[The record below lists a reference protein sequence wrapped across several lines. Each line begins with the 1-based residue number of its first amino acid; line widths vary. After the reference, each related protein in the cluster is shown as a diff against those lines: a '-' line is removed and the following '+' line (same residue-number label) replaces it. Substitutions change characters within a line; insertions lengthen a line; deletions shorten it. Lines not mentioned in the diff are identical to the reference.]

1 MQQLQGRVAVI
12 TGAASGI
19 GLAIARAFLSGGDA
33 VMLADRDPR
42 VNDIVAALRS
52 QGRLASARQVD
63 LSDPA
68 EAVALARAA
77 ETELGAC
84 DVLINNAG
92 ISPKRN
98 GLPPS
103 PFDIGVE
110 DWELTLRTNLTTPFV
125 LCREL
130 LPGMVA
136 RRFGRVVNI
145 ASRAGRTGV
154 LTGGLPYAASK
165 AGLIGMTRA
174 LALQCAAQGITANS
188 IAPGWVET
196 PLTGRT
202 PPAAAAKA
210 LQAIPLG
217 RVAQPD
223 EIAGIVA
230 FLCSADAAYITGA
243 VIDANGGSFMG

>member
-1 MQQLQGRVAVI
+1 MADTKTALV

-19 GLAIARAFLSGGDA
+19 GWAISQRLARDGYQVL
-33 VMLADRDPR
+33 MADRAES
-42 VNDIVAALRS
+42 VQQAAASLAAEGAAAAEGLVADVSSAAGIDALRS
-52 QGRLASARQVD
+52 QLGRRRV
-63 LSDPA
+63 
-68 EAVALARAA
+68 
-77 ETELGAC
+77 
-84 DVLINNAG
+84 DVLVNNAG
-92 ISPKRN
+92 ISR
-98 GLPPS
+98 GRAG
-103 PFDIGVE
+103 FDVTATTPE
-110 DWELTLRTNLTTPFV
+110 EWERVIAVNLTAPF
-125 LCREL
+125 L
-130 LPGMVA
+130 LSQVVVPGM
-136 RRFGRVVNI
+136 RERGWGRIVNI

>member
-1 MQQLQGRVAVI
+1 MTDTKTALV

-19 GLAIARAFLSGGDA
+19 GLAIARRLARDGYQVL
-33 VMLADRDPR
+33 MADRADS
-42 VNDIVAALRS
+42 VHQAASLAAEGAVAATGLIADVGSAAGIDALRS
-52 QGRLASARQVD
+52 Q
-63 LSDPA
+63 
-68 EAVALARAA
+68 
-77 ETELGAC
+77 LGERRV
-84 DVLINNAG
+84 DVLVNNAG
-92 ISPKRN
+92 ISR
-98 GLPPS
+98 GRAG
-103 PFDIGVE
+103 FDVTATMPE
-110 DWELTLRTNLTTPFV
+110 EWERVIAVNLTAPF
-125 LCREL
+125 L
-130 LPGMVA
+130 LSQIVVPGM
-136 RRFGRVVNI
+136 RQRGWGRIVNI

>member
-1 MQQLQGRVAVI
+1 MTDTKTALV
-12 TGAASGI
+12 TGAVSGI
-19 GLAIARAFLSGGDA
+19 GLAIARRLARDGYQVL
-33 VMLADRDPR
+33 MADRADS
-42 VNDIVAALRS
+42 VHQAASLAAEGAVAATGLIADVGSAAGIDALRS
-52 QGRLASARQVD
+52 Q
-63 LSDPA
+63 
-68 EAVALARAA
+68 
-77 ETELGAC
+77 LGERRV
-84 DVLINNAG
+84 DVLVNNAG
-92 ISPKRN
+92 ISR
-98 GLPPS
+98 GRAG
-103 PFDIGVE
+103 FDVTATMPE
-110 DWELTLRTNLTTPFV
+110 EWERVIAVNLTAPF
-125 LCREL
+125 L
-130 LPGMVA
+130 LSQIVVPGM
-136 RRFGRVVNI
+136 RQRGWGRIVNI

>member
-1 MQQLQGRVAVI
+1 MADTKTALV

-19 GLAIARAFLSGGDA
+19 GWAISQRLARDGYQVL
-33 VMLADRDPR
+33 MADRAES
-42 VNDIVAALRS
+42 VQQAAASLAAEGAAAAEGLVADVSSAAGIDALRS
-52 QGRLASARQVD
+52 KLGRRRV
-63 LSDPA
+63 
-68 EAVALARAA
+68 
-77 ETELGAC
+77 
-84 DVLINNAG
+84 DVLVNNAG
-92 ISPKRN
+92 ISR
-98 GLPPS
+98 GRAG
-103 PFDIGVE
+103 FDVTATTPE
-110 DWELTLRTNLTTPFV
+110 EWERVIAVNLTAPF
-125 LCREL
+125 L
-130 LPGMVA
+130 LSQVVVPGM
-136 RRFGRVVNI
+136 RERGWGRIVNI

>member
-1 MQQLQGRVAVI
+1 MADTKTALV

-19 GLAIARAFLSGGDA
+19 GWAISQRLARDGYQVL
-33 VMLADRDPR
+33 MADRAES
-42 VNDIVAALRS
+42 VQQAAASLAAEGAAAAEGLVADVSSAAGIDALRS
-52 QGRLASARQVD
+52 KLGRRRV
-63 LSDPA
+63 
-68 EAVALARAA
+68 
-77 ETELGAC
+77 
-84 DVLINNAG
+84 DVLVNNAG
-92 ISPKRN
+92 ISR
-98 GLPPS
+98 GRAG
-103 PFDIGVE
+103 FDVTATTPE
-110 DWELTLRTNLTTPFV
+110 EWERVIAVNLTAPF
-125 LCREL
+125 L
-130 LPGMVA
+130 LSQVVVPGM
-136 RRFGRVVNI
+136 RERGWGRIVNI

-202 PPAAAAKA
+202 PPVAAAKA

>member
-1 MQQLQGRVAVI
+1 MMDTKTALV

-19 GLAIARAFLSGGDA
+19 GGVISKRLARDGWQVL
-33 VMLADRDPR
+33 LADRAESVR
-42 VNDIVAALRS
+42 EAAAGLAAEYGVAAEGVVADVGHAAGIDALRS
-52 QGRLASARQVD
+52 QLEGRRV
-63 LSDPA
+63 
-68 EAVALARAA
+68 
-77 ETELGAC
+77 
-84 DVLINNAG
+84 DVLVNNAG
-92 ISPKRN
+92 ISR
-98 GLPPS
+98 GRAG
-103 PFDIGVE
+103 FDVTATKPDE
-110 DWELTLRTNLTTPFV
+110 WERVIAVNLTAPF
-125 LCREL
+125 L
-130 LPGMVA
+130 LSQIVVPGM
-136 RRFGRVVNI
+136 RQRGWGRIVNI

-217 RVAQPD
+217 RVAQPE

>member
-1 MQQLQGRVAVI
+1 MTDIQTALV

-19 GLAIARAFLSGGDA
+19 GRAISQRLVRDGYR
-33 VMLADRDPR
+33 VLMADRDESVR
-42 VNDIVAALRS
+42 QAATMLAGDADAAVGLVADLGHAAGIDALRS
-52 QGRLASARQVD
+52 QLEGRRV
-63 LSDPA
+63 
-68 EAVALARAA
+68 
-77 ETELGAC
+77 
-84 DVLINNAG
+84 DVLVNNAG
-92 ISPKRN
+92 ISR
-98 GLPPS
+98 GRAG
-103 PFDIGVE
+103 FDVTATTPE
-110 DWELTLRTNLTTPFV
+110 EWERVIAVNLTAPF
-125 LCREL
+125 L
-130 LPGMVA
+130 LSQIVVPGM
-136 RRFGRVVNI
+136 RQRGWGRIVNI

-196 PLTGRT
+196 PLTART
-202 PPAAAAKA
+202 PPQAAAQA
-210 LQAIPLG
+210 LQAIPIG

-243 VIDANGGSFMG
+243 VIDANGGGFMG

>member
-1 MQQLQGRVAVI
+1 MADIKTALI

-19 GLAIARAFLSGGDA
+19 GWATARRLARDGYRVL
-33 VMLADRDPR
+33 LADRAESVRDAAAGIAAEYGIAAEGLLAD
-42 VNDIVAALRS
+42 VGHAAGIDALRA
-52 QGRLASARQVD
+52 QLAGRHV
-63 LSDPA
+63 
-68 EAVALARAA
+68 
-77 ETELGAC
+77 
-84 DVLINNAG
+84 DVLVNNAG
-92 ISPKRN
+92 ISR
-98 GLPPS
+98 GRAG
-103 PFDIGVE
+103 FDV
-110 DWELTLRTNLTTPFV
+110 TATTPEEWERVIAVNLSAPF
-125 LCREL
+125 L
-130 LPGMVA
+130 LSQIVVPGM
-136 RRFGRVVNI
+136 RQRSWGRIVNI

-196 PLTGRT
+196 PLTGST

-217 RVAQPD
+217 RVAQPE

>member
-1 MQQLQGRVAVI
+1 MADTKTALV

-19 GLAIARAFLSGGDA
+19 GWAISQRLARDGYQVL
-33 VMLADRDPR
+33 MADRAES
-42 VNDIVAALRS
+42 VQQAAASLAAEGAAAAESLVADVSSAAGIDALRS
-52 QGRLASARQVD
+52 QLGRRRV
-63 LSDPA
+63 
-68 EAVALARAA
+68 
-77 ETELGAC
+77 
-84 DVLINNAG
+84 DVLVNNAG
-92 ISPKRN
+92 ISR
-98 GLPPS
+98 GRAG
-103 PFDIGVE
+103 FDVTATTPE
-110 DWELTLRTNLTTPFV
+110 EWERVIAVNLTAPF
-125 LCREL
+125 L
-130 LPGMVA
+130 LSQVVVPGM
-136 RRFGRVVNI
+136 RERGWGRIVNI

>member
-1 MQQLQGRVAVI
+1 MTDTKTALV

-19 GLAIARAFLSGGDA
+19 GRAIAQRLARDGYQVL
-33 VMLADRDPR
+33 MADRAES
-42 VNDIVAALRS
+42 VHQAAASLAGEGTVAATGLVADVGSAAGIDALRS
-52 QGRLASARQVD
+52 Q
-63 LSDPA
+63 
-68 EAVALARAA
+68 
-77 ETELGAC
+77 LGERRV
-84 DVLINNAG
+84 DVLVNNAG
-92 ISPKRN
+92 ISR
-98 GLPPS
+98 GRAG
-103 PFDIGVE
+103 FDVTATTPDE
-110 DWELTLRTNLTTPFV
+110 WERVIAVNLTAPF
-125 LCREL
+125 L
-130 LPGMVA
+130 LSQIVVPGM
-136 RRFGRVVNI
+136 RQRGWGRIVNI

-217 RVAQPD
+217 RVAQPG